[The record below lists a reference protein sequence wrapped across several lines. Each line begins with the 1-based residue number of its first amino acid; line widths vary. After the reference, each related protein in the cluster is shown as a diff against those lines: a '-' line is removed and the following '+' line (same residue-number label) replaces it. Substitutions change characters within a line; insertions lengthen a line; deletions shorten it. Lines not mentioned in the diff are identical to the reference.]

1 MKKITIVRVT
11 LLAACTSIGLW
22 GMTANATD
30 MGWNGKTEG
39 ATLLGT
45 SLPALAARRQ
55 PLRNR
60 KSVMTLMILQ
70 VVFPDPSFC
79 P

>member
-1 MKKITIVRVT
+1 MKKITIVRVA

-39 ATLLGT
+39 
-45 SLPALAARRQ
+45 PRY
-55 PLRNR
+55 
-60 KSVMTLMILQ
+60 
-70 VVFPDPSFC
+70 
-79 P
+79 